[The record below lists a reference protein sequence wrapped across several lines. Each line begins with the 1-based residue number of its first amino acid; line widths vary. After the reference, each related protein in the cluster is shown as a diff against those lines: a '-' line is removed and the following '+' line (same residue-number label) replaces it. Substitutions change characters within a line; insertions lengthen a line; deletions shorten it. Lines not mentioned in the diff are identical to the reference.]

1 MASDGSRS
9 IANPYEPSK
18 PFSCIT
24 LSGVTKL
31 LPTNYLN
38 WKLQVEAFL
47 DGFDLLKYTDGSFPA
62 PTATITTTATPPVTS
77 PNPAFQ
83 TWRRQDRLIYGAIL
97 TTLSDEVASLVSQ
110 TKTSHDL
117 WELLKNTYAK
127 ASRSHLKQLKER
139 LRMASKGTQSI
150 TTYMHSLKQTADLLA
165 SLGSAVSVE
174 DMTDHVLRGLDDGYR
189 AVIDGVNARDT
200 PITFDDLLEK
210 LLIQELS
217 LAAAQRQSPAP
228 VTALHAQARSTN
240 NKPRPNQAPAPTNQ
254 RPGDRKPFLGRC
266 QWCNI
271 KGHVLAD
278 CQLFRTQHPSVP
290 APPRSS
296 PSTTGQA
303 QAHTATAGTSS
314 PGFLLDSGATHHV
327 TNDLTNLALHHPYT
341 GPDSLFMGNGSGLN
355 ISHSGTLLINDLSL
369 SNALYVPSMKQ
380 QIISVSQLTKQT
392 NSAVVFLP
400 NSFYVMDLQ
409 TRQTTHKGS
418 CVNGL
423 YLLPTTSPSA
433 HTVQVESSASWHHKL
448 GHPSTSIFKFIQH
461 HFSLGSNKF
470 PQSDCNSCQINKSH
484 KLPFHESTL
493 TSTYPLEIIFSDVW
507 TSPVL
512 SIDGLRYYCLFVDHY
527 TRYIWLYPMKLK
539 SDVQSIFPKFKT
551 LVENF
556 YQHKIK
562 VLYTDNGGEY
572 IGLRSFLSTHG
583 ISHHTTPPHTP
594 EHNGIS
600 ERRNR
605 HIAETGLSLLHHA
618 GLPLTYWPHAMTTA
632 AYLIN
637 RLPTPILGYQSP
649 YSKLIRISP
658 DYHKLKCFG
667 CLCFPW
673 IKPYAN
679 HKLAPKSTMCVF
691 VGYSADQH
699 AYLCL
704 DPSTGRIYTSR
715 HVKFV
720 ETEFPFRSLVA
731 QPITSTTSQTGPLQL
746 PVLPTI
752 APPTASTNPTSP
764 DTLLVEPPSPSGI
777 SSPTTSQSSSSN
789 TTSHETTSND
799 PSSSLQPTLLPQP
812 QTTSP
817 PTTTTEPHG
826 GGIITRSKN
835 NIVKPIHKLNLHVR
849 PSSPMEPSTI
859 TQALRDPDW
868 RSAMLAEFD
877 ALHRNNTWELVGRSS
892 AQNLVGCKWVFRI
905 KRNPDGS
912 IDRYKARLVAKGFH
926 QRPGCDYTE
935 TFSPVVKP
943 VTIRIILALA
953 VRQGWSVR
961 QLDVNNAFLQGTLN
975 EEVYMAQ
982 PPGFVNKSF
991 PDHVCRLKKALYG
1004 LKQAPRAWYM
1014 ELRVFLLSIGFVNS
1028 TADASLFIQR
1038 TPRATLYLLVY
1049 VDDIIVTG
1057 SSSTELSRL
1066 IATLAARFS
1075 LKDLGYLN
1083 YFLGVEVIPSTAGMF
1098 LSQRKYI
1105 TDLLQKSGMT
1115 EGKPASTPI
1124 TATPPLLKNSGDPL
1138 PSPTEYRALVGS
1150 LQYLSLTRP
1159 DIAFATNKLAQFMQN
1174 PSTMH
1179 WLALKRLLRYLAGSC
1194 DKGIFISATA
1204 PLTFHAYSDADWAG
1218 DKDDYISTTGYLL
1231 YLGDTPISWSSRKQ
1245 RSVARSS
1252 TEAEYKALADTASEL
1267 LWVLSLF
1274 TELGHTPTA
1283 GPVIYC
1289 DNLGA
1294 THLSANPVFH
1304 SRMKHIALA
1313 YHFVR
1318 ENVQRGRFRVS
1329 FVSTND
1335 QLADILTKPLL
1346 RPRFEFLLSKLHLS
1360 SRSPNLREDI
1370 NHN

>member
-97 TTLSDEVASLVSQ
+97 TTLSDE
-110 TKTSHDL
+110 
-117 WELLKNTYAK
+117 
-127 ASRSHLKQLKER
+127 
-139 LRMASKGTQSI
+139 
-150 TTYMHSLKQTADLLA
+150 
-165 SLGSAVSVE
+165 
-174 DMTDHVLRGLDDGYR
+174 
-189 AVIDGVNARDT
+189 
-200 PITFDDLLEK
+200 
-210 LLIQELS
+210 ELS
-217 LAAAQRQSPAP
+217 LAAAQHQSPAP

-240 NKPRPNQAPAPTNQ
+240 NKPRPSQAPAPTNQ

-278 CQLFRTQHPSVP
+278 CQLFRTQHPGVP

-296 PSTTGQA
+296 PSTTGQP
-303 QAHTATAGTSS
+303 QAHTVTAGTSS

-637 RLPTPILGYQSP
+637 RLPTPILGHQSP
-649 YSKLIRISP
+649 YSKLLRISP

-731 QPITSTTSQTGPLQL
+731 QPITSTTSQTGPLHL

-764 DTLLVEPPSPSGI
+764 DTSLVEPPSPSGI

-789 TTSHETTSND
+789 TTSNETTSND

-1115 EGKPASTPI
+1115 EAKPASTPI

>member
-174 DMTDHVLRGLDDGYR
+174 DMTDH
-189 AVIDGVNARDT
+189 
-200 PITFDDLLEK
+200 
-210 LLIQELS
+210 
-217 LAAAQRQSPAP
+217 
-228 VTALHAQARSTN
+228 ARSTN
-240 NKPRPNQAPAPTNQ
+240 NKPRPSQAPAPTNQ

-303 QAHTATAGTSS
+303 QAHTATAGASS

-400 NSFYVMDLQ
+400 NSFYVMNLQ

-637 RLPTPILGYQSP
+637 RLPTPILGHQSP

-731 QPITSTTSQTGPLQL
+731 QPSTSTTSQTGPLQL

-752 APPTASTNPTSP
+752 TPPTASTDPTSP
-764 DTLLVEPPSPSGI
+764 DISLVEPPSPSGI

-789 TTSHETTSND
+789 TTSNETTSND

-892 AQNLVGCKWVFRI
+892 AQNL
-905 KRNPDGS
+905 
-912 IDRYKARLVAKGFH
+912 
-926 QRPGCDYTE
+926 
-935 TFSPVVKP
+935 
-943 VTIRIILALA
+943 
-953 VRQGWSVR
+953 
-961 QLDVNNAFLQGTLN
+961 
-975 EEVYMAQ
+975 
-982 PPGFVNKSF
+982 
-991 PDHVCRLKKALYG
+991 
-1004 LKQAPRAWYM
+1004 
-1014 ELRVFLLSIGFVNS
+1014 
-1028 TADASLFIQR
+1028 R

-1115 EGKPASTPI
+1115 EAKPASTPI

-1304 SRMKHIALA
+1304 SKMKHIALA

>member
-1 MASDGSRS
+1 
-9 IANPYEPSK
+9 
-18 PFSCIT
+18 
-24 LSGVTKL
+24 
-31 LPTNYLN
+31 
-38 WKLQVEAFL
+38 
-47 DGFDLLKYTDGSFPA
+47 
-62 PTATITTTATPPVTS
+62 
-77 PNPAFQ
+77 
-83 TWRRQDRLIYGAIL
+83 
-97 TTLSDEVASLVSQ
+97 
-110 TKTSHDL
+110 
-117 WELLKNTYAK
+117 
-127 ASRSHLKQLKER
+127 
-139 LRMASKGTQSI
+139 
-150 TTYMHSLKQTADLLA
+150 MHSLKQTADLLA

-240 NKPRPNQAPAPTNQ
+240 NKPRPSQAPAPTNQ

-512 SIDGLRYYCLFVDHY
+512 STDGLRYYCLFVDHY

-572 IGLRSFLSTHG
+572 IGLRPFLSTHG

-637 RLPTPILGYQSP
+637 RLPTPILGNQSP

-764 DTLLVEPPSPSGI
+764 DTSLVEPPSPSGI

-789 TTSHETTSND
+789 TTSNETT
-799 PSSSLQPTLLPQP
+799 
-812 QTTSP
+812 
-817 PTTTTEPHG
+817 
-826 GGIITRSKN
+826 
-835 NIVKPIHKLNLHVR
+835 
-849 PSSPMEPSTI
+849 M
-859 TQALRDPDW
+859 
-868 RSAMLAEFD
+868 
-877 ALHRNNTWELVGRSS
+877 
-892 AQNLVGCKWVFRI
+892 
-905 KRNPDGS
+905 
-912 IDRYKARLVAKGFH
+912 
-926 QRPGCDYTE
+926 
-935 TFSPVVKP
+935 
-943 VTIRIILALA
+943 
-953 VRQGWSVR
+953 
-961 QLDVNNAFLQGTLN
+961 
-975 EEVYMAQ
+975 
-982 PPGFVNKSF
+982 
-991 PDHVCRLKKALYG
+991 
-1004 LKQAPRAWYM
+1004 
-1014 ELRVFLLSIGFVNS
+1014 
-1028 TADASLFIQR
+1028 
-1038 TPRATLYLLVY
+1038 
-1049 VDDIIVTG
+1049 
-1057 SSSTELSRL
+1057 
-1066 IATLAARFS
+1066 
-1075 LKDLGYLN
+1075 
-1083 YFLGVEVIPSTAGMF
+1083 
-1098 LSQRKYI
+1098 
-1105 TDLLQKSGMT
+1105 
-1115 EGKPASTPI
+1115 
-1124 TATPPLLKNSGDPL
+1124 
-1138 PSPTEYRALVGS
+1138 
-1150 LQYLSLTRP
+1150 
-1159 DIAFATNKLAQFMQN
+1159 
-1174 PSTMH
+1174 
-1179 WLALKRLLRYLAGSC
+1179 
-1194 DKGIFISATA
+1194 
-1204 PLTFHAYSDADWAG
+1204 
-1218 DKDDYISTTGYLL
+1218 
-1231 YLGDTPISWSSRKQ
+1231 
-1245 RSVARSS
+1245 
-1252 TEAEYKALADTASEL
+1252 
-1267 LWVLSLF
+1267 
-1274 TELGHTPTA
+1274 
-1283 GPVIYC
+1283 
-1289 DNLGA
+1289 
-1294 THLSANPVFH
+1294 
-1304 SRMKHIALA
+1304 
-1313 YHFVR
+1313 
-1318 ENVQRGRFRVS
+1318 
-1329 FVSTND
+1329 
-1335 QLADILTKPLL
+1335 
-1346 RPRFEFLLSKLHLS
+1346 FEFQFLNKVT
-1360 SRSPNLREDI
+1360 DT
-1370 NHN
+1370 